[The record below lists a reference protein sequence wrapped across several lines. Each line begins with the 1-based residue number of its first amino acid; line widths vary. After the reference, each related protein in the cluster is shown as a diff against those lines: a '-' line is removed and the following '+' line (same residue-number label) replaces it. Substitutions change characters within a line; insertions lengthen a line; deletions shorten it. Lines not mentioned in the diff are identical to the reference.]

1 MGFREVHRG
10 SLSPHKAGG
19 LCFIPVFHMCQLEA
33 SVVFPKSRMWPDSG
47 VEIQT
52 VLSNSKILHLT
63 LWLHLPQ
70 HMDTG
75 QHCRMRA
82 RVRFMGPFLGVW
94 CQKEKGLLRRV
105 GNPSLAVFH
114 VQVLC
119 WHYLRSTTALLCSC
133 FYPFVP
139 SQEALHRWWL
149 RGTAHL
155 LRQVRS
161 TLSQNTRRLSP
172 SST

>member
-1 MGFREVHRG
+1 MFHPCLSHVPSG
-10 SLSPHKAGG
+10 SIS
-19 LCFIPVFHMCQLEA
+19 
-33 SVVFPKSRMWPDSG
+33 SFPKSRVWPDSG

-52 VLSNSKILHLT
+52 VLSNPKTLHLT

-75 QHCRMRA
+75 QHRHMSA
-82 RVRFMGPFLGVW
+82 PVGFMGPFLGLW
-94 CQKEKGLLRRV
+94 CQKEKGLLRWV
-105 GNPSLAVFH
+105 GNPSLAVFC
-114 VQVLC
+114 VQALC
-119 WHYLRSTTALLCSC
+119 WHYLRSATSLLCSW

-139 SQEALHRWWL
+139 NQEALHRWWL

-161 TLSQNTRRLSP
+161 TLSQNKRRLPP